1 MTDPKPAPEA
11 IKMIPSESVEFPLY
25 GNRLYRRTGPY
36 AHWIRTFFQMLTGAI
51 VTALLIMKGFYLIG
65 LFSVSGSLLLVMN
78 MPTLQMVADALMF
91 SAGFEL
97 AFMLFTPGPDEAIEP
112 VILGLAAAVLIV
124 VSDETVDWRDAVV
137 APLLSLSIAVLFII
151 RQRHVAQTSAFK
163 AAAPQ
168 QRGRA
173 KK

>member
-11 IKMIPSESVEFPLY
+11 NEMTPSESVDFQLY
-25 GNRLYRRTGPY
+25 GNRLYRRAGPY
-36 AHWIRTFFQMLTGAI
+36 AHWIRTFFQMLTGTI
-51 VTALLIMKGFYLIG
+51 VAALLIVKAFYLTG
-65 LFSVSGSLLLVMN
+65 LFSVPGSLLVVMS

-137 APLLSLSIAVLFII
+137 APVLCLSIAVLFII
-151 RQRHVAQTSAFK
+151 RQGHVAQTSAFTG
-163 AAAPQ
+163 AAPQ

-173 KK
+173 ES